1 MNTQRWMLL
10 TVGAAIAGIVAAC
23 GPVTASGT
31 APPPTESV
39 VTAAPAATEAPTE
52 AATEAPAE
60 TPAPTEEAAPPAG
73 ALETAGQ
80 DVLITSG
87 GKDYKTYLVGPT
99 SGGPYPGIV
108 LIHSINGLEEGY
120 RTMSDKLAAEGFV
133 VAAVD
138 WQTFE
143 RQPPDAVVKQ
153 LTEDSIAFLL
163 AEGDVD
169 PERLGL
175 TGFCAGGRYTML
187 LLPQI
192 KQFKAGVAWY
202 GFPYSGETQP
212 ASLIDQL
219 DAPMLI
225 IHGTADTA
233 SPIANIN
240 KYADELKA
248 AGKDYEMKVYEGEPH
263 GFMLKDGQMRTDENA
278 TDAFNLMLDFFKRK
292 LG

>member
-1 MNTQRWMLL
+1 MNVKRWMLPAM
-10 TVGAAIAGIVAAC
+10 GALLAGIVAAC
-23 GPVTASGT
+23 GPAA
-31 APPPTESV
+31 APPPTESAM
-39 VTAAPAATEAPTE
+39 TAEPTATESPTEEPTE
-52 AATEAPAE
+52 ASAE
-60 TPAPTEEAAPPAG
+60 TPAPTEEATQPAG
-73 ALETAGQ
+73 ALEIAGQ

-87 GKDYKTYLVGPT
+87 GKDYKTYLVGPP

-175 TGFCAGGRYTML
+175 TGFCAGGRFTML

-202 GFPYSGETQP
+202 GFPYRGETQP
-212 ASLIDQL
+212 ASLIGQL

-233 SPIANIN
+233 STIADVE
-240 KYADELKA
+240 KYAGELKA
-248 AGKDYEMKVYEGEPH
+248 AGKEYEMKVYEGEPH